1 MDHDTDAQLLTL
13 AERLDALDVGACPG
27 DTSPVEFEFVGA
39 DAGDA
44 VLLPAE
50 LMARIRTRA
59 RREGK
64 TPAALVEEWLRRA
77 LSAS

>member
-13 AERLDALDVGACPG
+13 AEHLDALDVGACPG

-59 RREGK
+59 RREGN